1 MRRQERVS
9 APAHVQGTSAI
20 AWLVMRIP
28 SPLSSRP
35 PTTQPVLDRETLMRP
50 AAVAAPPLAPATR
63 IPLRST
69 APRPSQGAQSSATR
83 VYRGSQKSP
92 ALEATSF
99 RMVRYRL
106 VRFRNQ
112 RDAVRRDFP
121 NVESGPEFQA
131 L

>member
-20 AWLVMRIP
+20 AWLVVRIP

-35 PTTQPVLDRETLMRP
+35 PTTQPVLDLETLTRP

-69 APRPSQGAQSSATR
+69 APRPLQGAQSSATR
-83 VYRGSQKSP
+83 VYRGFQRSP

-99 RMVRYRL
+99 RMASPL
-106 VRFRNQ
+106 PPG
-112 RDAVRRDFP
+112 ALS
-121 NVESGPEFQA
+121 ESAPRCPPKLPKRGVPA
-131 L
+131 